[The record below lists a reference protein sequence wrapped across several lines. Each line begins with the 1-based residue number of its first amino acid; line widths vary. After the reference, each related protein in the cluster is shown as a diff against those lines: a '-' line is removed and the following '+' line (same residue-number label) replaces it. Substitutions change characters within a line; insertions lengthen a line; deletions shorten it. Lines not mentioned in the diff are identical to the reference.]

1 LQAGTARS
9 ILTNAPRLSRLRLA
23 QQSIKPRF
31 FLAVT
36 SGTTVAQVLAGRNA
50 AMIYDMFQKSL
61 TAAVMTLGSFF
72 AALALRKKR
81 KNLLAV
87 GRHRPE
93 P

>member
-1 LQAGTARS
+1 
-9 ILTNAPRLSRLRLA
+9 
-23 QQSIKPRF
+23 
-31 FLAVT
+31 
-36 SGTTVAQVLAGRNA
+36 
-50 AMIYDMFQKSL
+50 MIYDMFQKSL